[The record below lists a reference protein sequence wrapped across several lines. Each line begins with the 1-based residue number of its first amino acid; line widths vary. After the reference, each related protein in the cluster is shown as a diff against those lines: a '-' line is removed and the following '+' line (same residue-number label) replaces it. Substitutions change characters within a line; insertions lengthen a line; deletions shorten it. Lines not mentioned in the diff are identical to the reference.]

1 MLGAGDDERKIN
13 YDWPCDVKIL
23 NSYYPELQLKITKS
37 AIKSILKKIVEW
49 IGRVQICYNLGFKIQ
64 KIMKQN
70 IAPFIQTLRRKQLFM
85 IQNC

>member
-13 YDWPCDVKIL
+13 CDWPCDVKIL

-49 IGRVQICYNLGFKIQ
+49 IGRVWICYNLGFKIQ

>member
-23 NSYYPELQLKITKS
+23 NSYYPEPQLEITKS

-49 IGRVQICYNLGFKIQ
+49 IGRV
-64 KIMKQN
+64 
-70 IAPFIQTLRRKQLFM
+70 
-85 IQNC
+85 